1 MAIGATYKQFGELS
15 TDNQKIGE
23 LKPRLASLTYYQ
35 FCIRLDSYICVGVY
49 MHIVAVV
56 AEKGGVGKTTLSL
69 TLAVAGV
76 LAGRKVAVLDTDPQS
91 TASKWTDR
99 REAEMPWVVPT
110 HAARLGAAIEQAQAQ
125 GVDFIVID
133 TPPHST
139 ADAAEAARRADLVLA
154 PVEPHLF
161 TLETLPKLADLLKIA
176 GTAPALV
183 VINKAAVQGTE
194 ARDAIEHV
202 KAQGFDVCPVVLYLR
217 AAHRH
222 AGNVGKVAA
231 EHEPRGKAADEALQ
245 LYEYTV
251 NQITRSRKHA
261 ETQSTRARA

>member
-1 MAIGATYKQFGELS
+1 MNTAPI
-15 TDNQKIGE
+15 
-23 LKPRLASLTYYQ
+23 
-35 FCIRLDSYICVGVY
+35 V
-49 MHIVAVV
+49 VAVV

-69 TLAVAGV
+69 TLAVAAV
-76 LAGRKVAVLDTDPQS
+76 QAGRKVAVLDTDPQS

-99 REAEMPWVVPT
+99 RDADMPWVVPT
-110 HAARLGAAIEQAQAQ
+110 HAARLGAAIEQARVQ

-133 TPPHST
+133 TPPHSS
-139 ADAAEAARRADLVLA
+139 ADATEAARRADLVLA

-161 TLETLPKLADLLKIA
+161 TLETLPKPADLLKIA

-183 VINKAAVQGTE
+183 VVNKASVQGTE

-202 KAQGFDVCPVVLYLR
+202 KALYLR

-231 EHEPRGKAADEALQ
+231 EHEPRGKAAIEALQ

-251 NQITRSRKHA
+251 NQITRSREHA
-261 ETQSTRARA
+261 ETQPTRARA